1 MMFMQNYLNE
11 LPDDIQDKIWTIV
24 NKNKFSDCLNEI
36 VKSKIELSADSLLQT
51 KPTRVET
58 IKEQNYLVYEFD
70 NKEL

>member
-1 MMFMQNYLNE
+1 MKIIYMQR
-11 LPDDIQDKIWTIV
+11 TI
-24 NKNKFSDCLNEI
+24 EMI
-36 VKSKIELSADSLLQT
+36 VKSKIELSTDSLLQT

>member
-1 MMFMQNYLNE
+1 MKIIYMQRTIEMIIKNGN
-11 LPDDIQDKIWTIV
+11 KIV
-24 NKNKFSDCLNEI
+24 P
-36 VKSKIELSADSLLQT
+36 DSLLQT

>member
-1 MMFMQNYLNE
+1 MKIIYMQR
-11 LPDDIQDKIWTIV
+11 TI
-24 NKNKFSDCLNEI
+24 EMI
-36 VKSKIELSADSLLQT
+36 VKSKIELSADSLLNT